1 MSIAETF
8 RKYYFSLAEN
18 LVLKLSKPPNNFG
31 IQKMQE
37 MQFTVKIEWS
47 NVFKT
52 KNFDESKVPDIDYIS
67 EIFLNGGTPLL
78 ATPIAQLSYLEAT
91 F

>member
-1 MSIAETF
+1 M
-8 RKYYFSLAEN
+8 
-18 LVLKLSKPPNNFG
+18 LKLSKPLNNFR
-31 IQKMQE
+31 IQEMQE
-37 MQFTVKIEWS
+37 MQFTVKIEES

>member
-1 MSIAETF
+1 M
-8 RKYYFSLAEN
+8 Y
-18 LVLKLSKPPNNFG
+18 SK
-31 IQKMQE
+31 Q
-37 MQFTVKIEWS
+37 
-47 NVFKT
+47 